1 MASKTVLSADGGS
14 AVVTQGFRPGPV
26 ATDAPYIYV
35 GIKNGD
41 LTMRGLVLTP
51 EDANILGEYL
61 RQEAEFA
68 QTVREKGEE

>member
-1 MASKTVLSADGGS
+1 MASKQVRSGLGRTV
-14 AVVTQGFRPGPV
+14 VVQGFRPGPV
-26 ATDAPYIYV
+26 AGSSSYV
-35 GIKNGD
+35 YLGIEDDSGEM
-41 LTMRGLVLTP
+41 LGAALSI